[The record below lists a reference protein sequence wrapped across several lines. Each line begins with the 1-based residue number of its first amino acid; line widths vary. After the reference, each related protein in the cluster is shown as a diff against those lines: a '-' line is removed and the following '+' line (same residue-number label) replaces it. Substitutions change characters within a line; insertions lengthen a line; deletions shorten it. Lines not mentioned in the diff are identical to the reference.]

1 MSMQAPRAVL
11 YSSASAQ
18 RFPDTSGT
26 AFAQLQHLPRGFRAF
41 PDLFRVAARCCLQC
55 LGTFRALSG
64 RFREVSGHS
73 PRRRGFRN
81 NARKVPKVSG
91 RCGCHDD
98 VRTTPQARCR
108 RCAEVHFRVQILLST
123 KISTRKLFDVRNMSK
138 YPEGFR
144 NDKDSVDRLR
154 IFNFYF
160 PRVVRALV
168 DARHCQ
174 ELYVSLTGLLNKW
187 VEPVSQ

>member
-1 MSMQAPRAVL
+1 LAVL
-11 YSSASAQ
+11 SPALCPEPHCPYSPPGIVLDNMVA
-18 RFPDTSGT
+18 
-26 AFAQLQHLPRGFRAF
+26 LEHLSSSHFTTLLILTIIA
-41 PDLFRVAARCCLQC
+41 
-55 LGTFRALSG
+55 
-64 RFREVSGHS
+64 HS

-187 VEPVSQ
+187 VEPVS